1 MTLVKKKKIPIY
13 SEENPLEAI
22 RDITQGVAKG
32 ITTDLVGGVAKDT
45 VNQIFGIKKSGEL
58 KPNDAIQLEQL
69 GQVEQ
74 PKAAIRPSL
83 PEVPENY
90 LVMAGQQEISRQ
102 IESLRQELKVLIE
115 SSNLLAKDIEKAVME
130 MPVSP
135 GIYHVNF
142 FERLRS
148 IIQLLRQQVEDSRTW
163 LLMVTT
169 KRTQKDYWCMYSKH
183 GTTFGL
189 SSERIIAT
197 AIG

>member
-1 MTLVKKKKIPIY
+1 
-13 SEENPLEAI
+13 
-22 RDITQGVAKG
+22 
-32 ITTDLVGGVAKDT
+32 
-45 VNQIFGIKKSGEL
+45 
-58 KPNDAIQLEQL
+58 
-69 GQVEQ
+69 
-74 PKAAIRPSL
+74 
-83 PEVPENY
+83 
-90 LVMAGQQEISRQ
+90 
-102 IESLRQELKVLIE
+102 
-115 SSNLLAKDIEKAVME
+115 ME